1 MNNLHV
7 FIAKILKMSYLLQ
20 GYRET
25 SSLFP
30 LFPLF
35 RMILFVLGHHSK
47 AMYVSARVSA
57 HVIFDSISISVLIN

>member
-20 GYRET
+20 GYRGT
-25 SSLFP
+25 SS

-35 RMILFVLGHHSK
+35 RMILLVLGHHSK
-47 AMYVSARVSA
+47 AMYVSARVAA